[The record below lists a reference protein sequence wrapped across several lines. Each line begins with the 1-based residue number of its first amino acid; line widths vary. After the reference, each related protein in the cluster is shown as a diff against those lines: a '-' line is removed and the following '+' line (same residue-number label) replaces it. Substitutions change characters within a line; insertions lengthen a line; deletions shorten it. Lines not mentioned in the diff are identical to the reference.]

1 MSNRFSNLSGPK
13 RHLITYRLFN
23 LTIVLALVIF
33 ALRG

>member
-13 RHLITYRLFN
+13 RHWVVFWMVN
-23 LTIVLALVIF
+23 LAMVLAIVIF